1 MGGSDSPSP
10 GPKPNDTDQ
19 DILNIFE
26 ETTEPVLSTAEV
38 ASKLSIGHRATYNRL
53 KSLEEAGGLQ
63 SKKVGGK
70 STVWWLPCEEK

>member
-19 DILNIFE
+19 DILNVFKK
-26 ETTEPVLSTAEV
+26 TTDPVLSTAEV
-38 ASKLSIGHRATYNRL
+38 ANNISIGHRATYNRL
-53 KSLEEAGGLQ
+53 KSLEDTGELQ

-70 STVWWLPCEEK
+70 STVWWLAGEAI

>member
-1 MGGSDSPSP
+1 MGDSDSPDP

-19 DILNIFE
+19 DILNVFK

-38 ASKLSIGHRATYNRL
+38 TSKLSIGHRATYNRL